1 MPIHKVADET
11 DLNGLIELVKNPERA
26 NLICLITTP
35 ISSADPA
42 FNLDDLESEV
52 GNLAQFYLVPTGDLT
67 RKFVND
73 LEPKAAVFNGA
84 AKVFT
89 ADWQTLEEWPKLFY
103 CHPKYQARDTQSL
116 IDEIWKLASDK
127 DIQSYANYKSVPMTA
142 TLEKIFGTRAFVKTS
157 TGLRGTIR
165 EEITCPGIPLE
176 WILPIDTRMEG
187 KYNEAEKLFMPN
199 IETIGLESLVAA
211 YGFGNL
217 IPVLI
222 KETERK
228 KGLATLFPG
237 IDIPFTL
244 DEISGNDRDLVTD
257 FLGPGQVVAMRL
269 YRDPQG
275 RTRLKMN
282 DIDDDEGSVE
292 SVSVIP
298 GGPCWLIVDRDIP
311 IPEENVAVPVE
322 VLELPELEAPEE
334 TEVPTTTSPVPKPGS
349 YTSQTSASSPVI
361 AGRKHHEWV
370 AYATGLKK
378 RLDSALDEVESLR
391 AEVVTLFNDK
401 ASLKNRIDEIGRS
414 NASARRKIASKD
426 PNKSSTRSRRDRWA
440 SNEDWFN
447 EELRRVWI
455 SRYKP
460 AEREQNYQLDLSKF
474 SHGPMFFETV
484 FNPDL
489 TEDEL
494 RKAVRVI
501 VDVVTGREADSRQS
515 RVHSLRE
522 TDSPSSPQRTRS
534 DGSKAWR
541 ANIEDNTPQARRLHY
556 WKSSNGQ
563 IELSKIAPH
572 DDFDA

>member
-11 DLNGLIELVKNPERA
+11 DLKGLIELVKNPERA

-89 ADWQTLEEWPKLFY
+89 ADWRETDEWPKLFY
-103 CHPKYQARDTQSL
+103 CHPKFQARDTQAL

-127 DIQSYANYKSVPMTA
+127 DIQSYANYKSIPMAA
-142 TLEKIFGTRAFVKTS
+142 TLEKIFGTRAFVNTS

-176 WILPIDTRMEG
+176 WILPESTRMEG

-199 IETIGLESLVAA
+199 LSHASLDSLVEK

-217 IPVLI
+217 VPVLI

-228 KGLATLFPG
+228 KGVATLFPG

-244 DEISGNDRDLVTD
+244 DEISGNERDLVTD

-282 DIDDDEGSVE
+282 DIDDDEESVE

-322 VLELPELEAPEE
+322 VVELPELEAPEE

-370 AYATGLKK
+370 AYATGLKR
-378 RLDSALDEVESLR
+378 RLDSALDEVKSLR

-460 AEREQNYQLDLSKF
+460 AEREQNYPLDLSKF
-474 SHGPMFFETV
+474 AYGPMFFESV
-484 FNPDL
+484 FTPQL

-501 VDVVTGREADSRQS
+501 VDVVTGREADSRQN
-515 RVHSLRE
+515 RVHALRE
-522 TDSPSSPQRTRS
+522 TDSPSSPQRTRA

-541 ANIEDNTPQARRLHY
+541 ANIEDNTPQAKRLHF
-556 WKSSNGQ
+556 WKASNGQ
-563 IELSKIAPH
+563 IELSKVGQH
-572 DDFDA
+572 NDFDA